1 MKKLTLLSAC
11 VGAVVLVSS
20 CSSGT
25 TANAGGGTASSCD
38 ATTKAPDT
46 YKVRFDTSKGA
57 FVVEVHRDWAPNGA
71 DRFYHLTSCG
81 FYNEARFFRV
91 VPGFVVQWGI
101 NKDPKVSE
109 QWREKTIEDDPV
121 KESNV
126 RGSITFATSGAN
138 SRTTQLFINLAN
150 NARLDGMGFS
160 SFGIVTEGMEVVDQ
174 LYSAYGETPNQG
186 AIQTQGNEYLKAQF
200 PQLDY
205 IKSTKVE

>member
-1 MKKLTLLSAC
+1 MIRIASLLLA
-11 VGAVVLVSS
+11 LVI
-20 CSSGT
+20 
-25 TANAGGGTASSCD
+25 A
-38 ATTKAPDT
+38 APAHSQGLGNPAALKEQAPPV

-126 RGSITFATSGAN
+126 RGSI
-138 SRTTQLFINLAN
+138 
-150 NARLDGMGFS
+150 
-160 SFGIVTEGMEVVDQ
+160 
-174 LYSAYGETPNQG
+174 
-186 AIQTQGNEYLKAQF
+186 
-200 PQLDY
+200 
-205 IKSTKVE
+205 